1 MMGKGLLFIS
11 LFVHLFSSLLAE
23 ESFRVFKT
31 PSGKSFEGKVV
42 GYEGKT
48 FILTNKSNELFQVPF
63 DALSN
68 SDKAYLV
75 EAVKANRIPK
85 GRPAPQATAS
95 TSGTTATGKGV
106 DFHSEIMPILQ
117 QRCNDCHKAPYEEN
131 GRTKNPKAGLRF
143 DTYDWLMKGSEDIGS
158 IIEPGDA
165 DGSILF
171 EVITLPPDDDMIM
184 PPKGDPLTAAQID
197 LFRRWILEGATEKPT
212 GKVVSSEVAKSSSS
226 EDKKAEEK
234 ESDDQIHKAPPKKTQ
249 TFRPGSFFAHV
260 VVPLGV
266 SPDEA
271 LAKIQGS
278 KPKPGEPID
287 FDRHVLPILEERCN
301 SCHHAPFDRSGRLVN
316 PKASLRF
323 DSFAQVMKG
332 NLDGPVIVPNDLDK
346 SRLYTVLN
354 LPEDDDLFMPP
365 KGGPMDQEQKD
376 TIKRWI
382 EEGAKPSKNS
392 VSATKGGI
400 PADDEPVSFH
410 NHILPLFQKR
420 CLNCHGETYVKNGRT
435 IKPTAGLQLDSYEM
449 VIKGNLDGTIVTPG
463 DPTVSTLYQVVI
475 LPDDDPELMP
485 PKGEPLTEEERTMI
499 KRWILEGAGEQ
510 PAAEAADPNAKPIQK
525 AQNELATGTAV
536 QEVSPLQLLARG
548 VSIPGKSQIKSAGDQ
563 SQALVTQLS
572 ERNPLVRAEFS
583 SFAGEINDSNLSPL
597 SSLKNNISH
606 FDVSRTKV
614 TDKAIDAA
622 AGMQR
627 LYWFSARRTLVSD
640 KNLGSLSKLKHLTY
654 LNLSETKVSDRGL
667 KSIAAIKSLK
677 EVYLWGSKVTEE
689 GAAFLQKELPEA
701 KIIF

>member
-1 MMGKGLLFIS
+1 
-11 LFVHLFSSLLAE
+11 
-23 ESFRVFKT
+23 
-31 PSGKSFEGKVV
+31 
-42 GYEGKT
+42 
-48 FILTNKSNELFQVPF
+48 
-63 DALSN
+63 
-68 SDKAYLV
+68 
-75 EAVKANRIPK
+75 
-85 GRPAPQATAS
+85 
-95 TSGTTATGKGV
+95 
-106 DFHSEIMPILQ
+106 
-117 QRCNDCHKAPYEEN
+117 
-131 GRTKNPKAGLRF
+131 
-143 DTYDWLMKGSEDIGS
+143 
-158 IIEPGDA
+158 
-165 DGSILF
+165 
-171 EVITLPPDDDMIM
+171 
-184 PPKGDPLTAAQID
+184 
-197 LFRRWILEGATEKPT
+197 
-212 GKVVSSEVAKSSSS
+212 
-226 EDKKAEEK
+226 
-234 ESDDQIHKAPPKKTQ
+234 
-249 TFRPGSFFAHV
+249 
-260 VVPLGV
+260 
-266 SPDEA
+266 
-271 LAKIQGS
+271 
-278 KPKPGEPID
+278 
-287 FDRHVLPILEERCN
+287 
-301 SCHHAPFDRSGRLVN
+301 
-316 PKASLRF
+316 
-323 DSFAQVMKG
+323 
-332 NLDGPVIVPNDLDK
+332 
-346 SRLYTVLN
+346 
-354 LPEDDDLFMPP
+354 
-365 KGGPMDQEQKD
+365 
-376 TIKRWI
+376 
-382 EEGAKPSKNS
+382 
-392 VSATKGGI
+392 
-400 PADDEPVSFH
+400 
-410 NHILPLFQKR
+410 
-420 CLNCHGETYVKNGRT
+420 
-435 IKPTAGLQLDSYEM
+435 M

-485 PKGEPLTEEERTMI
+485 PKGEPLSEEERTMI

>member
-48 FILTNKSNELFQVPF
+48 FILTNKSNQLFQVPF

-143 DTYDWLMKGSEDIGS
+143 DTYDWLMKGSEDIGP
-158 IIEPGDA
+158 IIEAGDTDA
-165 DGSILF
+165 SILF

-184 PPKGDPLTAAQID
+184 PPKGDPLTADQID

-212 GKVVSSEVAKSSSS
+212 GKVVSAAVAKTASSN
-226 EDKKAEEK
+226 EEK
-234 ESDDQIHKAPPKKTQ
+234 KDDENTDKIHKAPPKKKQ

-260 VVPLGV
+260 IVPLGV
-266 SPDEA
+266 SPEEA

-287 FDRHVLPILEERCN
+287 FDRHVLPLLEERCN
-301 SCHHAPFDRSGRLVN
+301 SCHHAPFDRSGRMVN

-323 DSFAQVMKG
+323 DSFAEVMKG
-332 NLDGPVIVPNDLDK
+332 NLDGPVIVPNDLEK

-376 TIKRWI
+376 IIKRWI

-400 PADDEPVSFH
+400 PAPDEPVSFT
-410 NHILPLFQKR
+410 NHILPLFEKR
-420 CLNCHGETYVKNGRT
+420 CVSCHGEPYVKNGRT
-435 IKPTAGLQLDSYEM
+435 IKPTAGLQLDTHEM

-485 PKGEPLTEEERTMI
+485 PKGDPLTEDERTMI
-499 KRWILEGAGEQ
+499 KRWILEGATEQ
-510 PAAEAADPNAKPIQK
+510 PAAEAMDPNAAPKPK
-525 AQNELATGTAV
+525 AETELAAGTVDTKTSILDMLAKR
-536 QEVSPLQLLARG
+536 VSVP
-548 VSIPGKSQIKSAGDQ
+548 SKTQIEAAQKTH
-563 SQALVTQLS
+563 ALVTQLS
-572 ERNPLVRAEFS
+572 ERNPLLRAEFS
-583 SFAGEINDSNLSPL
+583 SFAGEIDDSALGALGGIKNNITQLDFSRTRMTDVAMRAAGGMQHLSWLAARNTVVSDNGLKSL
-597 SSLKNNISH
+597 SSLK
-606 FDVSRTKV
+606 F
-614 TDKAIDAA
+614 
-622 AGMQR
+622 
-627 LYWFSARRTLVSD
+627 
-640 KNLGSLSKLKHLTY
+640 LTY
-654 LNLSETKVSDRGL
+654 LNLAGTKVTDRGL
-667 KSIAAIKSLK
+667 KTISSLKSLK
-677 EVYLWGSKVTEE
+677 EIYLWGSEVTDN
-689 GAAFLQKELPEA
+689 GVAALRKELPDA
-701 KIIF
+701 KIIY